1 MMIEGPFSKIHFHCT
16 SNIYHLL
23 LEVPDLIKKITI
35 RQSTKAIEKFYNVL
49 SWGGGIHPLPWH
61 LILQLPE
68 LAHQCIKL
76 PLRAFDA
83 FFYEIGIFS
92 ESGDPVNVDPIHSAA
107 STTSTSSMIISRDI
121 YVLVYPSST

>member
-35 RQSTKAIEKFYNVL
+35 RQSTKAIEKFYKVL
-49 SWGGGIHPLPWH
+49 SRGGGIHPLPWH

-92 ESGDPVNVDPIHSAA
+92 ESGDPVNVDPNTLHGFYNLYLLDD
-107 STTSTSSMIISRDI
+107 ISRDI
-121 YVLVYPSST
+121 YVSVYPSST